1 MPLLS
6 VHPRNCLRW
15 LLLPLLWV
23 VLPSCGTISS
33 TVYSHDIDELLAVGR
48 VYAAE
53 LSTLPADEL
62 TDEQVISLGYLERM
76 RLGMGS
82 PFRLIDYVLR
92 DPRLSEDGRQ
102 RLSYAILNLTLAGR
116 GYEVD
121 PVVLDLLRIAEVPS
135 AVRAGAYHL
144 RLIEATI
151 GSAPTADVG
160 EHALR
165 IGYALATADRTID
178 SGPRSPLVHV
188 TALVSDRR
196 KARED
201 AVDLLRNAALT
212 GSDPLELLVEWRR
225 ALRLRVERPAHVQI
239 EEREETAEARL
250 APRIAQSL
258 RLLGQRLSAPL
269 SLVREE
275 TLARS
280 GATPS
285 WLSPEVAMRLDSL
298 AGSYDYPPQAPVAV
312 AVMVNRRAFVSR
324 PDLSADQREARER
337 FADSTWNEERLVAGG
352 ARLRASGASGPRL
365 SLIELQAAVFLRAW
379 NQEEPWFPGDAAPA
393 SRDLEARFGLAGVS
407 FDRNIPEHWRPYYR
421 RALARALTD
430 LQRVL
435 PTSSVRGLAI
445 RIGSLPAE
453 AEALALH
460 DPRRRTIT
468 LPPATGAGTLAH
480 EVAHDLDWQL
490 ARGRYGRRG
499 YATDLALQRGGQ
511 DRIASS
517 LHGLAASFVR
527 DPEDESASAHASRP
541 TEVFAR
547 GTDWFVSALLAREG
561 RTGGYLTSFQDAA
574 ITGYG
579 STRSPDVGGTTVPAL
594 ITILDHIAP
603 VTAPTREWALDQYG
617 PSRTITSDELVRA
630 IVSGGS
636 GRPGMER
643 LDSIQ
648 YARDRAL
655 VGLGEVSCGLV
666 GSQDAR
672 RVISVRRE
680 LIRVAVSAAARG
692 AAIDGVRAVAS
703 ELRPELESSTVDR
716 WLAWRLYGAPQPADS
731 VLYELAPALEPMLLR
746 AAAVEVIDDVDPGSA
761 FDLNSVVPICGGN
774 PFAEGHPAGGAARG
788 TRMRST
794 RYEVRSGG

>member
-1 MPLLS
+1 MPCLPG
-6 VHPRNCLRW
+6 VPPNCLRW
-15 LLLPLLWV
+15 LLVLLLSL
-23 VLPSCGTISS
+23 LPSCGSIAPAE
-33 TVYSHDIDELLAVGR
+33 YSHDIDELLARGR

-53 LSTLPADEL
+53 LSTLAADEL
-62 TDEQVISLGYLERM
+62 TDEQVVSLGYLERM

-82 PFRLIDYVLR
+82 PFRLIEYVLR
-92 DPRLSEDGRQ
+92 DPRLPAEGRE
-102 RLSYAILNLTLAGR
+102 RLAYAILNLTLSER
-116 GYEVD
+116 GYQVD
-121 PVVLDLLRIAEVPS
+121 PIVLDLLRIADMPS
-135 AVRAGAYHL
+135 PVRAGAYHL

-151 GSAPTADVG
+151 DNAPTPDVG

-165 IGYALATADRTID
+165 IGYALAAAERTIE
-178 SGPRSPLVHV
+178 SAPRSPLVHV
-188 TALVSDRR
+188 AALVADRH
-196 KARED
+196 KARAD
-201 AVDLLRNAALT
+201 AADLLRNAAVT
-212 GSDPLELLVEWRR
+212 QANPLELLVEWRR
-225 ALRLRVERPAHVQI
+225 TLRFQVERPAHVQI

-258 RLLGQRLSAPL
+258 RLLRQRLSAPL
-269 SLVREE
+269 SLVRDE

-280 GATPS
+280 GANAS
-285 WLSPEVAMRLDSL
+285 WLSPEVALRLDSI
-298 AGSYDYPPQAPVAV
+298 AASYDYPPQAPVAV

-324 PDLSADQREARER
+324 PDLDAHQRDARER

-352 ARLRASGASGPRL
+352 ARLRAAGGGGPRL
-365 SLIELQAAVFLRAW
+365 SLIELQSAVFLRAW

-393 SRDLEARFGLAGVS
+393 SKDLEARFGLAGVS
-407 FDRNIPEHWRPYYR
+407 FDREVPEHWRPYYR

-435 PTSSVRGLAI
+435 PTSSVRGLTI
-445 RIGSLPAE
+445 RIGTLPPE

-460 DPRRRTIT
+460 DPRARTIT

-490 ARGRYGRRG
+490 ARSRYGRRG
-499 YATDLALQRGGQ
+499 YATDLALQRGRQ

-527 DPEDESASAHASRP
+527 DPDDESGSPHTNRP

-579 STRSPDVGGTTVPAL
+579 STRGPDVGGTTVPAL

-603 VTAPTREWALDQYG
+603 VTTPARRWALDQYG
-617 PSRTITSDELVRA
+617 PSRTITSAEMVRA
-630 IVSGGS
+630 IVSGGA

-648 YARDRAL
+648 DARDRAL
-655 VGLGEVSCGLV
+655 VGLGEASCGLV
-666 GSQDAR
+666 SSEDAR
-672 RVISVRRE
+672 RVIGARRE

-692 AAIDGVRAVAS
+692 AAIDGVRAVAG
-703 ELRPELESSTVDR
+703 ELRPELATSTVDR

-731 VLYELAPALEPMLLR
+731 VLDELTPALEPILLR
-746 AAAVEVIDDVDPGSA
+746 AAAVEAIDGVAPGGA
-761 FDLNSVVPICGGN
+761 FDLQSVVPICGGN
-774 PFAEGHPAGGAARG
+774 PFAEGYPSGG
-788 TRMRST
+788 TPRSGAT
-794 RYEVRSGG
+794 NSTSYEVRSGG